1 MSVIDKKDCSGCSAC
16 ADICPLHCITMS
28 PDDEG
33 FLYPVIDSDKC
44 VNCNKCKE
52 ICPVGKE
59 QDTGDYERKVFIV
72 QHKDEKI
79 RRESTSG
86 GAFTAIAEYV
96 IENDGVVFGA
106 SYDENFKVVHEPAF
120 TKEELSKFR
129 NSKYA
134 QSDLLDSYKKLKEF
148 LEEGRLVLYSGTPC
162 QIAGIKRVFAGYE
175 NLITVDVVCHGIPSP
190 LVFEKYIAF
199 QKSKFSI
206 FDKVYFRDKYSGYT
220 HSTMSLYHMG
230 RCLYHNGIEY
240 DPMLKLFFMEMISRP
255 VCSACHFK
263 TKERVSDFTIWDC
276 FFPGKVNPDFDD
288 NKGTTHLLIH
298 SEKGYEIFDSISNK
312 IRFCEGDV
320 TEICENSYEMNNS
333 HKPNEKRE
341 MFFKDM
347 KILTNE
353 ELFNKYAP
361 VTFGV
366 RVEKAM
372 RNIFAKLGIYY
383 FMKNVYYRLKR
394 GK

>member
-1 MSVIDKKDCSGCSAC
+1 MIIDKKDCSGCSAC
-16 ADICPLHCITMS
+16 AFVCPFNCISMT

-33 FLYPVIDSDKC
+33 FSYPVIDENIC
-44 VNCNKCKE
+44 VNCNKCKD
-52 ICPVGKE
+52 ICPVFKE
-59 QDTGDYERKVFIV
+59 EDIGDFERKVFIV

-96 IENDGVVFGA
+96 IENGGVVFGA
-106 SYDENFKVVHEPAF
+106 SYDESFKVVHTSAV
-120 TKEELSKFR
+120 TKDELSKFR

-134 QSDLLDSYKKLKEF
+134 QSDILASYNELKGF

-162 QIAGIKRVFAGYE
+162 QIAGIKRVFGDYE
-175 NLITVDVVCHGIPSP
+175 NLVTQDVVCHGIPSP

-199 QKSKFSI
+199 QRSRYSI

-220 HSTMSLYHMG
+220 HSTMSLYNNG
-230 RCLYHNGIEY
+230 KCLYHNGIEY

-255 VCSACHFK
+255 VCSDCHFK
-263 TKERVSDFTIWDC
+263 TSERVSDFTLWDC
-276 FFPGKVNPDFDD
+276 FFPQKINPDFDD
-288 NKGTTHLLIH
+288 NKGTTHMLIH
-298 SEKGYEIFDSISNK
+298 SKKGYEIFESIKDK
-312 IRFCEGDV
+312 IRFSEGNAK
-320 TEICENSYEMNNS
+320 EICENSYEMNNS

-341 MFFKDM
+341 TFFKDI
-347 KILTNE
+347 KLLTAE
-353 ELFNKYAP
+353 ELFNKYTP
-361 VTFGV
+361 VTFLV
-366 RVEKAM
+366 KVEKVL

-383 FMKNVYYRLKR
+383 FMKNVYYKLKR